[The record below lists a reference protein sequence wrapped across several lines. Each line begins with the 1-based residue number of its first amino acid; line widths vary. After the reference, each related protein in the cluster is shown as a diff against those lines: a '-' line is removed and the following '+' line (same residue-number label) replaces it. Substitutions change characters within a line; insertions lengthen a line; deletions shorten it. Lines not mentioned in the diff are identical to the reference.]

1 MIEDRLR
8 TPVPDIDL
16 AALAE
21 REGLLDVAVATIDS
35 PIGPLLLA
43 ATPHGLVRVSFFGH
57 DETLEDLSARISP
70 RIIEAPAK
78 LDDVRRQ
85 LDEYFEGDRRQF
97 EITIDWTVV
106 GDWGRRILDACARIP
121 FGEVRTYGDMAAA
134 AGSPKASRA
143 AGTALGHNPV
153 PVVVPCHR
161 VLRRGGALG
170 GYTGGLHIK
179 EYLLRLEASA
189 ATTSPSTRPSTSA
202 D

>member
-8 TPVPDIDL
+8 APVPDIDL

-35 PIGPLLLA
+35 PIGELLLA
-43 ATPHGLVRVSFFGH
+43 ATPLGLVRVSFFGH
-57 DETLEDLSARISP
+57 DETLIDLSARVSP

-85 LDEYFEGDRRQF
+85 LDEYFAGDRRRF
-97 EITIDWTVV
+97 EIPIDWALV
-106 GDWGRRILDACARIP
+106 GEWGRKILDACARIP
-121 FGEVRTYGDMAAA
+121 FGEVRTYGEMAAA

-161 VLRRGGALG
+161 VLRSGGALG

-179 EYLLRLEASA
+179 EHLLRLEGVLAL
-189 ATTSPSTRPSTSA
+189 
-202 D
+202 